1 MATPPVLVGTCV
13 GAIEPAVGLT
23 HFRVRNDYTKACIY
37 TRTCRH
43 VRARDP
49 LFLFGAAFSLVV
61 LVGIQ
66 QHVLAGAV
74 AKAQAVLLE
83 QLDVPAGAP

>member
-1 MATPPVLVGTCV
+1 MHMYNMHMHMYMSC
-13 GAIEPAVGLT
+13 
-23 HFRVRNDYTKACIY
+23 ACA
-37 TRTCRH
+37 H
-43 VRARDP
+43 VT
-49 LFLFGAAFSLVV
+49 LFSLRAAFSLVV

-83 QLDVPAGAP
+83 QLDVPAGAPSTYRHACMDTHT

>member
-1 MATPPVLVGTCV
+1 MRGAT

-37 TRTCRH
+37 TRAHADMCAH
-43 VRARDP
+43 VT
-49 LFLFGAAFSLVV
+49 LFFLFGAAFSLVV